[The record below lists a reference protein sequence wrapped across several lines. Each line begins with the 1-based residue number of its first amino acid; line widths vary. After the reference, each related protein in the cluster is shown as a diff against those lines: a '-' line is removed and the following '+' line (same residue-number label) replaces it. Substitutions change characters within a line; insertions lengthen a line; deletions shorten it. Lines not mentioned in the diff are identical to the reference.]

1 MYKKLFIPGPTHVRD
16 EILQA
21 QAEPMIGHR
30 AKEYA
35 ALQAEVTPK
44 LQKMLYT
51 DQIVFLFASSSTG
64 VMEGAV
70 RNLTAKKVLNTICG
84 AFGRRWHEITK
95 ANGIPCDVLEVEP
108 GHGITPELVDKA
120 LAAGGYDA
128 MTIVMN
134 ETSTG
139 VMNPLGD
146 IGRLVYEKYP
156 EVMVLVDAVS
166 CMAGVKI
173 EFDAWHLDVCLAG
186 VQKCFALPP
195 GLTVCAVSQRA
206 LEKCATVPNRG
217 YYFDFAHNYKYYQ
230 KNQTPATPA
239 ISLIQALNKQM
250 DDILAEG
257 LEERWQRHVD
267 MAEVV
272 REWADKYWA
281 MFPQPEFYSNTLSCI
296 KNTRRI
302 NVAEMNA
309 ELGKRGAMISNGYG
323 PFKEKTF
330 RIAHMGDLTVDDMR
344 WVTAQIG
351 DILGLEAG

>member
-35 ALQAEVTPK
+35 TLQAEVTRK

-51 DQIVFLFASSSTG
+51 EQIVFLFAASSTG
-64 VMEGAV
+64 LMEGAV
-70 RNLTAKKVLNTICG
+70 RNLTARKVLNTICG
-84 AFGRRWHEITK
+84 EFGRRWHEVTK

-108 GHGITPELVDKA
+108 GQGINPELVDQA
-120 LAAGGYDA
+120 LAKGGYDA
-128 MTIVMN
+128 MTLVMN

-139 VMNPLGD
+139 VMNPVGD
-146 IGRLVYEKYP
+146 IARLVYDKYP

-166 CMAGVKI
+166 CMAGAKI

-206 LEKCATVPNRG
+206 LEKCATIPNRG
-217 YYFDFAHNYKYYQ
+217 YYFDFVGNYKYYQ
-230 KNQTPATPA
+230 RSQTPATPA
-239 ISLIQALNKQM
+239 VSLIQALNRQM

-257 LEERWQRHVD
+257 FEERWQRHVD
-267 MAEVV
+267 MAQVV
-272 REWADKYWA
+272 RDWANTYWA
-281 MFPQPEFYSNTLSCI
+281 MFPEPGFYSNTVSCI
-296 KNTRRI
+296 KNTRGI
-302 NVAEMNA
+302 SVEEMNA
-309 ELGKRGAMISNGYG
+309 ELGKRGAVISNGYG
-323 PFKEKTF
+323 PLKEKTF
-330 RIAHMGDLTVDDMR
+330 RIAHMGDLTVEDMR
-344 WVTAQIG
+344 WVTVQIG